1 MTSQSPRIYTYKI
14 TFEEV
19 PYYYYGMHEEK
30 VYAEEYWGSPVTHK
44 WCWELYTPK
53 KQILETFSSREDAG
67 EVERR
72 LIKPVYNTDKWC
84 LNANCGGIISSEVH
98 RKTGKKTYEKRKGF
112 HAFTKKQRYNNSSK
126 GGKIAKQLGKGIFA
140 LTPEQR
146 NEYNKKLKEQGKGI
160 HSFTFDQRSEY
171 GKKAY
176 KLGVGVH
183 GRTKE
188 EMIEQ
193 GSKNGKKLYEQGKG
207 IFARTKEEMT
217 EHGKVG
223 GKLVSLQKWQCT
235 VTKHISSAASLAR
248 YQKARGIDTSNR
260 IRIE

>member
-98 RKTGKKTYEKRKGF
+98 RKTGKKMYEKRKGF

-146 NEYNKKLKEQGKGI
+146 NEHNKKLKEQGKGI